1 MILNTKQFQDAA
13 NKILLA
19 VSADKTNTANVELE
33 AKDNV
38 LFLRTTNKEFYVG
51 IRFDLQSEETFR
63 AVVDA
68 NLFLNLI
75 SSITSEEFEIVV
87 NDNILLVKTGRSSY
101 KLALIYENDELM
113 KLPAIRLFPDQVKV
127 EMNVGHEILASIL
140 NVNSKEIQKAKH
152 IDVNELQRYYYIDE
166 TGCFT
171 FTTGACVN
179 SFTLEQPI
187 RLLLNEKIVKLF
199 KLFTTDAY
207 LQYGYVPEG
216 SDLRPIVTLQSGDNI
231 YVAAK
236 LQCDDKLISKIKA
249 PCDAM
254 KNLIKENYA
263 HNLVLSATSLS
274 AAISRLLMF
283 TKNSSARVESSF
295 IPASVEITANEI
307 TITDTAGENA
317 EVITIEN
324 GSTVDGT
331 YSMGINL
338 IDLKSV
344 LDSCK
349 NEHITMNCGNHKS
362 VIINRG
368 PISNVVAEARISK

>member
-283 TKNSSARVESSF
+283 TKNSSAKVESSF

>member
-140 NVNSKEIQKAKH
+140 NVNSKEIQKAKW
-152 IDVNELQRYYYIDE
+152 L
-166 TGCFT
+166 
-171 FTTGACVN
+171 
-179 SFTLEQPI
+179 LE
-187 RLLLNEKIVKLF
+187 
-199 KLFTTDAY
+199 
-207 LQYGYVPEG
+207 
-216 SDLRPIVTLQSGDNI
+216 RP
-231 YVAAK
+231 YK
-236 LQCDDKLISKIKA
+236 
-249 PCDAM
+249 
-254 KNLIKENYA
+254 
-263 HNLVLSATSLS
+263 
-274 AAISRLLMF
+274 
-283 TKNSSARVESSF
+283 
-295 IPASVEITANEI
+295 
-307 TITDTAGENA
+307 
-317 EVITIEN
+317 
-324 GSTVDGT
+324 
-331 YSMGINL
+331 
-338 IDLKSV
+338 
-344 LDSCK
+344 
-349 NEHITMNCGNHKS
+349 
-362 VIINRG
+362 
-368 PISNVVAEARISK
+368 

>member
-87 NDNILLVKTGRSSY
+87 NDSILLVKTGRSSY

-283 TKNSSARVESSF
+283 TKNSSAKVESSF

>member
-51 IRFDLQSEETFR
+51 IKFELQTNETFR

-68 NLFLNLI
+68 NLFLSLI
-75 SSITSEEFEIVV
+75 SSITSEDFEIVV
-87 NDNILLVKTGRSSY
+87 NDNVLLVKTGRSSY

-127 EMNVGHEILASIL
+127 EMNVAQEILSSIL

-283 TKNSSARVESSF
+283 TKNSSAKVESSF